1 MRKVKANSLGIARR
15 TVARV
20 ASLETLAADWR
31 PGLAWLVRAHSRHD
45 VAKIDRLRAAGVGDL
60 FALVSCVDFA
70 GGSGG
75 AAVVGDLTELVDDD
89 VVAVMPGAGGVQVLY
104 RVSDVHHTV
113 FLTNRCNSR
122 CVMCS
127 QPPTTHDD
135 SWLIDEAKQ
144 IALHV
149 SRAPGVVGFTGG
161 EPLLLGEDLG
171 EVLRFYL
178 SAMPATRFE
187 VLSNGRS
194 LSDPALA
201 ESLLKPLPN
210 RVCWMVPLYGHAD
223 LLHDDIVQ
231 SQGAFDETIAGLL
244 NLQDF
249 GQSVQL
255 RVVLI
260 EPVLQALP
268 ELCSFVAKN
277 LPFVREVAL
286 MGCEPVGL
294 ALANRAAC
302 EVDIRQWE
310 ATLSSAIGI
319 LRRAELPV
327 LLMNIPLCGISADL
341 RSLAQRSISD
351 WKQVFAPECAG
362 CSVRADCSGLFA
374 WHKKGWR
381 PTVLRPIVEET
392 VS

>member
-1 MRKVKANSLGIARR
+1 M
-15 TVARV
+15 ARV
-20 ASLETLAADWR
+20 VSLEALAAAWQPR
-31 PGLAWLVRAHSRHD
+31 LTWLVRANSRNEIE
-45 VAKIDRLRAAGVGDL
+45 KIDQLRAAGVGGL
-60 FALVSCVDFA
+60 IPLVACADIVGESD
-70 GGSGG
+70 GP
-75 AAVVGDLTELVDDD
+75 AVVGDLIELVNDD
-89 VVAVMPGAGGVQVLY
+89 VVAVMPDAAGVHVLY
-104 RVSDVHHTV
+104 RANDVHHTV

-144 IALHV
+144 VALHV
-149 SRAPGVVGFTGG
+149 SRAPAVVGFTGG
-161 EPLLLGEDLG
+161 EPLLLGKELG

-178 SAMPATRFE
+178 AAMPETRFE
-187 VLSNGRS
+187 VLSNGRG
-194 LSDPALA
+194 LSDPTLA
-201 ESLLKPLPN
+201 ESLLKSLPN

-268 ELCSFVAKN
+268 ELCSFIAKN

-327 LLMNIPLCGISADL
+327 LLMNIPLCGLSADL

-374 WHKKGWR
+374 WHERGWR
-381 PTVLRPIVEET
+381 PTVLRPIVEEA